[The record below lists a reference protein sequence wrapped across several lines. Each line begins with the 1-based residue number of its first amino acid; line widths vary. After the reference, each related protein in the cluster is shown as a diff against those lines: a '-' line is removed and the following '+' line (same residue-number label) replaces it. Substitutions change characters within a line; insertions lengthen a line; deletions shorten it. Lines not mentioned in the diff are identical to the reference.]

1 MVLLTDGRLAD
12 GWLDDS
18 HLNWAHSEYWQP
30 LGDSGL
36 PSPQA
41 DLVFLEA
48 DSDSASLRADLGLA
62 DLALV
67 DLD

>member
-1 MVLLTDGRLAD
+1 VVLLTDGRLAD

-18 HLNWAHSEYWQP
+18 HLDWAHSEYWQS

-36 PSPQA
+36 LSPQA